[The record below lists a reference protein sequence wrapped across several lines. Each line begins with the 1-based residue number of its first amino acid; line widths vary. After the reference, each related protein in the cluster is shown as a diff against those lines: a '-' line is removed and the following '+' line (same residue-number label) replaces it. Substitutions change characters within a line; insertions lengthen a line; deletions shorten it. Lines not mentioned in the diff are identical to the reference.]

1 MIGKVEKK
9 CEKKMQEVIDKLKA
23 EFKNIQTGR
32 ARPSLVE
39 DIIVDYYGEQTP
51 LNQMAKISAPE
62 ARLLVIE
69 PWDKSVIENIEK
81 AIMTEDLGF
90 NPNNDGNVIR
100 INIPQL
106 TEERREELSKLA
118 REKAEDA
125 RVSIREIRRE
135 GIEELEELENKS
147 EISEDN
153 YYRGE
158 ENMQELHD
166 DYIEKIDDLLEEKT
180 ERIMEV

>member
-1 MIGKVEKK
+1 MIGQVEA
-9 CEKKMQEVIDKLKA
+9 EAEEKMQEVIEDLEE

-39 DIIVDYYGEQTP
+39 DIVVNYYGEKTP

-81 AIMTEDLGF
+81 AIMKEDLGF

-100 INIPQL
+100 INIPKL
-106 TEERREELSKLA
+106 TEERRNQLSKLA
-118 REKAEDA
+118 SEKAEEA

-135 GIEELEELENKS
+135 GIEELELLEDES

-166 DYIEKIDDLLEEKT
+166 KYIDKIDEMLEEKK

>member
-1 MIGKVEKK
+1 MIGKVENKA
-9 CEKKMQEVIDKLKA
+9 EKKMQEVLDELEE

-39 DIIVDYYGEQTP
+39 DIKVNYYGEMTP

-69 PWDKSVIENIEK
+69 PWDKNVIEDIEK
-81 AIMTEDLGF
+81 AIMKEDLGF

-100 INIPQL
+100 INIPKL
-106 TEERREELSKLA
+106 TEERRKELSKLA
-118 REKAEDA
+118 SEKAEEA
-125 RVSIREIRRE
+125 RISIREIRRE
-135 GIEELEELENKS
+135 GIEELEELENESK
-147 EISEDN
+147 ISEDN

-166 DYIEKIDDLLEEKT
+166 DYIEEINEMLENKKEK
-180 ERIMEV
+180 IMEV

>member
-1 MIGKVEKK
+1 MIGQVEA
-9 CEKKMQEVIDKLKA
+9 EAEEKMQEVIEDLEN

-39 DIIVDYYGEQTP
+39 DIVVNYYGEKTP

-81 AIMTEDLGF
+81 AIMKEDLGF

-100 INIPQL
+100 INIPKL
-106 TEERREELSKLA
+106 TEERRNQLSKLA
-118 REKAEDA
+118 SEKAEEA

-135 GIEELEELENKS
+135 GIEELELLEDES

-166 DYIEKIDDLLEEKT
+166 QYIDRIDEMLEEKK

>member
-1 MIGKVEKK
+1 MISKVEKK
-9 CEKKMQEVIDKLKA
+9 SEKKMEEVIDTLKE

-32 ARPSLVE
+32 ARPSLIE
-39 DIIVDYYGEQTP
+39 DIKVNYYGEMTP

-69 PWDKSVIENIEK
+69 PWDKNVIEDVEK
-81 AIMTEDLGF
+81 AIMKADLGF

-100 INIPQL
+100 INIPKL
-106 TEERREELSKLA
+106 TEERRKELSGMA
-118 REKAEDA
+118 AEKAEDA
-125 RVSIREIRRE
+125 RISIREIRRE
-135 GIEELEELENKS
+135 GIEELEEMERNS

-166 DYIEKIDDLLEEKT
+166 NYMEKIDELLEEKK
-180 ERIMEV
+180 EKIMEV